1 MSIYSITSDSEI
13 SSGLTNCLK
22 NRSLEQKFLYHW
34 KWADLYYEYKEN
46 SDALMKESNNIK
58 DISLFDFWVKNCFV
72 KNNKVVLISL
82 WCGNSGV
89 EKDIYSRLSKDYI
102 IDHIWVDL
110 SREMLLLA
118 KENLKDVDIKKDFV
132 CADFSS
138 LEFKSEISTL
148 AWNNR
153 EQKRVFS
160 FFSNTFWNINHTNI
174 IDTLY
179 DILDKW
185 DQIWLDV
192 RLRKS
197 NTVKDDMSIFNLV
210 DIKDNN
216 SVLSDFLSN
225 AFVKS
230 NIPKENWVISKIMKK
245 EEWLNSLKVEFYFN
259 FEKKTQI
266 NMKWQITF
274 LPWESIKCLQIYY
287 YDAEKLINFF
297 EEHNFKFIDK
307 EIKWMRWQFLFEK
320 E

>member
-1 MSIYSITSDSEI
+1 MWIYSITSDSEI
-13 SSGLTNCLK
+13 SSGLTNSLK
-22 NRSLEQKFLYHW
+22 NRSLGQKFLYHW
-34 KWADLYYEYKEN
+34 KWANLYYEYKDN
-46 SDALMKESNNIK
+46 SDYLMKNENKLK
-58 DISLFDFWVKNCFV
+58 DINLFDFWVKNCF
-72 KNNKVVLISL
+72 NKDKKVTLISL
-82 WCGNSGV
+82 WCWNSEV
-89 EKDIYSRLSKDYI
+89 EKNLYLKLSDDYLI
-102 IDHIWVDL
+102 THIWVDL

-118 KENLKDVDIKKDFV
+118 SKNLEGLDMEKKFV

-138 LEFKSEISTL
+138 TEFKNEISNL
-148 AWNNR
+148 VWNNQS
-153 EQKRVFS
+153 EKKVFS

-179 DILDKW
+179 DILWKG

-197 NTVKDDMSIFNLV
+197 DSVKDDMDIFNLV
-210 DIKDNN
+210 DIKDST

-225 AFVKS
+225 AFVRS
-230 NIPKENWVISKIMKK
+230 NIPKENWNISKIMKK
-245 EEWLNSLKVEFYFN
+245 EESLNWLKVEFYFN

-287 YDAEKLINFF
+287 YDSDKLINFF

>member
-1 MSIYSITSDSEI
+1 MTIYSIASDSEI
-13 SSGLTNCLK
+13 SSWLTNCLK

-34 KWADLYYEYKEN
+34 KWANLYYEYKGN
-46 SDALMKESNNIK
+46 WDVLMKDENKIK
-58 DISLFDFWVKNCFV
+58 DINLFNFWLKNCFE
-72 KNNKVVLISL
+72 KNKKITLISL
-82 WCGNSGV
+82 WCWNSEV
-89 EKDIYSRLSKDYI
+89 EKNIYLKLSNNYFVK
-102 IDHIWVDL
+102 HIWVDL
-110 SREMLLLA
+110 SREMLILA
-118 KENLKDVDIKKDFV
+118 KNNLKDLNIEKNFV

-138 LEFKSEISTL
+138 MEFKNEISNL
-148 AWNNR
+148 VWNN
-153 EQKRVFS
+153 QKKIFS

-179 DILDKW
+179 DILNDW

-197 NTVKDDMSIFNLV
+197 NKIKDDMDIFNLV
-210 DIKDNN
+210 DIKNN
-216 SVLSDFLSN
+216 DSVLNDFLSN
-225 AFVKS
+225 AFVRS
-230 NIPKENWVISKIMKK
+230 NIPKENWNISKIMKK
-245 EEWLNSLKVEFYFN
+245 EESLNWLKVEFYFN

-287 YDAEKLINFF
+287 YDEKKLINFF

-320 E
+320 K